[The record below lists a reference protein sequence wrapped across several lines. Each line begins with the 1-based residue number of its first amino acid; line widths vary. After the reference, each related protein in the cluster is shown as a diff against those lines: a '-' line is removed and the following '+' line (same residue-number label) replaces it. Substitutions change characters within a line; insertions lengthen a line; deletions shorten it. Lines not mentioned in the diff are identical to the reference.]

1 MIVVALVLAALCIL
15 GTPWIALGLSTALWV
30 SPKIGVPVVVGL
42 AVASAVN
49 GRRLRRTM
57 PSESDFL
64 RSLAG
69 AILAGSTLR
78 EAIRQ
83 SESPVVSS
91 LARRLCDLGVP
102 MADIGA
108 EMSPHLPS
116 TGEAFA
122 VLMTMSDLT
131 GGSVAGSIHL
141 LAQQAADAQQ
151 QARDGRVAA
160 AQAKF
165 SAVVVGCIPLVIAFG
180 LVAFRGVPEPGGAVV
195 VLPMVAGA
203 TAMIVGAILV
213 FAISRRAL
221 P

>member
-1 MIVVALVLAALCIL
+1 MTVIALVLAALCIL
-15 GTPWIALGLSTALWV
+15 GTPWIALGLSIALWV
-30 SPKIGVPVVVGL
+30 SPKIGITVVVGL

-49 GRRLRRTM
+49 VRRPRRTM

-83 SESPVVSS
+83 SESPLVSS
-91 LARRLCDLGVP
+91 LARRSCELGAP
-102 MADIGA
+102 MADVGA
-108 EMSPHLPS
+108 EVGPHLPS

-122 VLMTMSDLT
+122 VLMIMSELT

-141 LAQQAADAQQ
+141 LAEQAADAQQ

-165 SAVVVGCIPLVIAFG
+165 SAVVVGCIPLAVALG
-180 LVAFRGVPEPGGAVV
+180 LVVLRGVPEPGGAVV

-203 TAMIVGAILV
+203 TAMVAGAVMV
-213 FAISRRAL
+213 FAIARKAL